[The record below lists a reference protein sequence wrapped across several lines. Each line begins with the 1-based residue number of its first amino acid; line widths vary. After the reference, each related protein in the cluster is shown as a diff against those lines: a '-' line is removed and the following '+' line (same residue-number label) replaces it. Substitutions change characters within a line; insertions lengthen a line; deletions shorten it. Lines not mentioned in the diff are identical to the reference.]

1 MNHQKVVC
9 YTLKGGYEYDEEI
22 AKKYLEIGREYTVEK
37 IVVHNW
43 STEIW
48 LKEIPNVMFN
58 SVFFDD
64 I

>member
-1 MNHQKVVC
+1 MDEHKVVC
-9 YTLKGGYEYDEEI
+9 YTLKGGYKHDEEI
-22 AKKYLEIGREYTVEK
+22 AKKYLEIGKEYTVEK
-37 IVVHNW
+37 TVVHNW